1 MESLRRLATFLFVF
15 AVVGSSVAVAR
26 ASFIVQTHS
35 IQITEPKSIRG
46 TYDSAIANFGVPQ
59 YGGTLTGVIVYLQNN
74 KAGCTKLSKSE
85 AFKKGV
91 GQRPTILMVDRGDC
105 YFSQKVW
112 YAQLGGAS
120 AVLVADT
127 DTESLVT
134 MEAPVDD
141 QDTDSYVNNITI
153 PSALIEKA
161 TGDKIRSALSSGNM
175 VLVDL
180 DWRET
185 LPHPDERVE
194 YELWGTSND
203 ICGPKC
209 NDLTNFLDKFKGLAI
224 TLEQGGYT
232 LFTPHYITWYC
243 PPDEVDSI
251 ACKNQCIH
259 KGRYC
264 APDPES
270 DFEEGYDGK
279 DVLVENLRQ
288 LCVWKWAN
296 DTGKPWVWWDY
307 VTDFRKRC
315 SMADKMFNA
324 VCAETVLTSLGIDV
338 RTVRTCVG
346 DPTQDVDNPLLQQQE
361 DAQVGKNGRSDV
373 TIQPT
378 LVINNKQYRGKLD
391 PMGVLRAVCSGFEE
405 ATEPPVCLGADV
417 QTNEC
422 ATNNGG
428 CWSGYNVTACKDTF
442 RGRVCQCPSDP
453 VSGVNYVGDGYKK
466 CSPQGV
472 GRCRVNHGG
481 CWNAEHSGQTF
492 SACDD
497 TSVFGTGCSCPSGF
511 TGDGYT
517 CTDVDECAA
526 DSTVCKCPDCHCSNT
541 FGSFDCSCPGGLL
554 YMRDSDTCING
565 GFTSHMF
572 GKILAIV
579 VAALILAA
587 LISFGIYKYRLRAYM
602 DSEIRTIMAQYMPL
616 DSQQQD
622 GATRESLVQSA

>member
-15 AVVGSSVAVAR
+15 VVVGSLLAVVR

-91 GQRPTILMVDRGDC
+91 GQRPTILMVDRGGTWSRSGPSSAGGHGDAFLSILRYYSRSPRFLPPPLPFTDCYFSQKVWYAQLGGAPAVLVADTDVESLVTMEAPVDDQETHLSALLPLYSRLPCPHSPFPSPDC

-141 QDTDSYVNNITI
+141 QDTDRYVNNITI

-296 DTGKPWVWWDY
+296 ESGKPWVWWDY

-324 VCAETVLTSLGIDV
+324 VCAETVLTSL
-338 RTVRTCVG
+338 
-346 DPTQDVDNPLLQQQE
+346 
-361 DAQVGKNGRSDV
+361 
-373 TIQPT
+373 
-378 LVINNKQYRGKLD
+378 
-391 PMGVLRAVCSGFEE
+391 
-405 ATEPPVCLGADV
+405 
-417 QTNEC
+417 
-422 ATNNGG
+422 
-428 CWSGYNVTACKDTF
+428 
-442 RGRVCQCPSDP
+442 
-453 VSGVNYVGDGYKK
+453 
-466 CSPQGV
+466 
-472 GRCRVNHGG
+472 
-481 CWNAEHSGQTF
+481 
-492 SACDD
+492 
-497 TSVFGTGCSCPSGF
+497 
-511 TGDGYT
+511 
-517 CTDVDECAA
+517 
-526 DSTVCKCPDCHCSNT
+526 
-541 FGSFDCSCPGGLL
+541 
-554 YMRDSDTCING
+554 
-565 GFTSHMF
+565 
-572 GKILAIV
+572 
-579 VAALILAA
+579 
-587 LISFGIYKYRLRAYM
+587 
-602 DSEIRTIMAQYMPL
+602 SE
-616 DSQQQD
+616 
-622 GATRESLVQSA
+622 

>member
-15 AVVGSSVAVAR
+15 VVVGSLLAVVR

-141 QDTDSYVNNITI
+141 QDTDRYVNNITI

-296 DTGKPWVWWDY
+296 ESGKPWVWWDY

-324 VCAETVLTSLGIDV
+324 VCAETVLTSL
-338 RTVRTCVG
+338 
-346 DPTQDVDNPLLQQQE
+346 
-361 DAQVGKNGRSDV
+361 
-373 TIQPT
+373 
-378 LVINNKQYRGKLD
+378 
-391 PMGVLRAVCSGFEE
+391 
-405 ATEPPVCLGADV
+405 
-417 QTNEC
+417 
-422 ATNNGG
+422 
-428 CWSGYNVTACKDTF
+428 
-442 RGRVCQCPSDP
+442 
-453 VSGVNYVGDGYKK
+453 
-466 CSPQGV
+466 
-472 GRCRVNHGG
+472 
-481 CWNAEHSGQTF
+481 
-492 SACDD
+492 
-497 TSVFGTGCSCPSGF
+497 
-511 TGDGYT
+511 
-517 CTDVDECAA
+517 
-526 DSTVCKCPDCHCSNT
+526 
-541 FGSFDCSCPGGLL
+541 
-554 YMRDSDTCING
+554 
-565 GFTSHMF
+565 
-572 GKILAIV
+572 
-579 VAALILAA
+579 
-587 LISFGIYKYRLRAYM
+587 
-602 DSEIRTIMAQYMPL
+602 SE
-616 DSQQQD
+616 
-622 GATRESLVQSA
+622 